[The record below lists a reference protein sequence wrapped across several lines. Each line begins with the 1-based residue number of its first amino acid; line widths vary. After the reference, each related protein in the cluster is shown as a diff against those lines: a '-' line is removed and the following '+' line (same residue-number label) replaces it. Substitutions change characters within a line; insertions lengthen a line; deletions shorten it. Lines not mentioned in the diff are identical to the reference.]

1 MSALKKKYTIDYLK
15 DNNLIL
21 LEAISGSHA
30 YGTNIPS
37 SDVDIRGVFI
47 MDKEDFFGLEY
58 IEQVS
63 DDTNDTTYY
72 EIGRFIQ
79 LLLTNNPNI
88 LELLNIQ
95 AECVNTRNG
104 LMDLIKSEDFISK
117 LCAMAF
123 GGYATQQI
131 KKARGL
137 NKKIVNP
144 IAKEKKTPI
153 DFCKIIEDYATV
165 PLRTW
170 LEKNGYEQQF
180 CGLVKI
186 DHARD
191 SYALF
196 YDHNAH
202 SCFSEL
208 VPEIL
213 REPLKE
219 QNLKDGKPLGLGYK
233 GIGVEKSNVIRVSS
247 IPKDEKQVGI
257 ISYNQDG
264 YTVYCKDYTDY
275 WDWDKK
281 KNEQRFLK
289 SSEKKYDVK
298 NMMHCF
304 RLTEMS
310 MEIASGKGIIV
321 KRPNRDFLMQIRN
334 GEMDYE
340 ELLALAEA
348 NLKEADR
355 MFKESSLRD
364 APDYDNANQILI
376 QIRKSFYN
384 I

>member
-1 MSALKKKYTIDYLK
+1 MSVLKNKYTIDFLK
-15 DNNLIL
+15 EKNLIL

-37 SDVDIRGVFI
+37 SDVDIRGIFI
-47 MDKEDFFGLEY
+47 MEKEDYLGLEY

-72 EIGRFIQ
+72 EIGRFLQ

-88 LELLNIQ
+88 LELLNIPADCLQ
-95 AECVNTRNG
+95 VRSK
-104 LMDLIKSEDFISK
+104 LIDLIKSEDFISK
-117 LCAMAF
+117 ICAASF

-144 IAKEKKTPI
+144 IAKEKKTPL
-153 DFCKIIEDYATV
+153 DFCYYVDGYGTI
-165 PLRTW
+165 PLKLW
-170 LEKNGYEQQF
+170 LEKRQYDQKF
-180 CGLVKI
+180 CGLVKLN
-186 DHARD
+186 HARD

-196 YDHNAH
+196 YDMTAH
-202 SCFSEL
+202 DCFNETIP
-208 VPEIL
+208 VVD
-213 REPLKE
+213 REATKE
-219 QNLKDGKPLGLGYK
+219 QLLQEGKPFGLGYK
-233 GIGVEKSNVIRVSS
+233 GIEVDKSNVIRVSS
-247 IPKDEKQVGI
+247 VPLEEEQVGI

-275 WDWDKK
+275 WAWDKK
-281 KNEQRFLK
+281 KNPERFLK
-289 SSEKKYDVK
+289 SSEKQYDVK

-310 MEIASGKGIIV
+310 KEIATGQGIIV
-321 KRPNRDFLMQIRN
+321 RRPNRDFLMKIRN

-340 ELLALAEA
+340 ELLNLAEA

-355 MFKESSLRD
+355 LFKESSLQE
-364 APDYDNANQILI
+364 APDYNKANEILI
-376 QIRKSFYN
+376 QIRKTFYN